1 MAFSLFFSGF
11 VTSLKLV
18 SWETVYLIG
27 TITTGWF
34 IGQNALFIKRH
45 DGKAP
50 DTLMLGIGSLLEGV
64 WLLVSGLVLYYA
76 NFLPMINAIPAA
88 YILYSVF
95 GWLYGFY
102 LLKDQV
108 NTSHDVEDITLPP
121 AYLSYSLA
129 FAFTIVPT
137 AIILLIGL
145 WLMGL
150 VTL

>member
-1 MAFSLFFSGF
+1 
-11 VTSLKLV
+11 
-18 SWETVYLIG
+18 
-27 TITTGWF
+27 
-34 IGQNALFIKRH
+34 
-45 DGKAP
+45 
-50 DTLMLGIGSLLEGV
+50 MLGIGSLLEGV

-137 AIILLIGL
+137 AIILLIRL
-145 WLMGL
+145 WQMGL